1 MPAIALLFGGLL
13 SGEHDARSTLSKL
26 KSYTAW
32 LKYHSQSVRN
42 LLRKTHLIPERGVQ
56 MKKVLLG
63 GVVALG
69 MSVPAMAADMA
80 ARPMARPAAFT
91 NWSGCYLGGDAGFG
105 FGHSDGYS
113 TTAASTFL
121 AGTVSLSAVT
131 AAPGIPLTNGFNM
144 SGLIGGAYGG
154 CQVQFGVWVVGAEG
168 DFSAFNK
175 EGQAFLIG
183 GPNLNTIAT
192 NAGTTTIPAGLY
204 WSAKERWLATARGR
218 LGYAVDKWLFSVSGG
233 AAWAKIDSAEST
245 TGGAGFVTVP
255 LSLSVIQ
262 SPISSANLQSDYR
275 LGWTVG
281 AAAEYMLPYNWTIRA
296 EYLFVQIPSYTTF
309 TPGTNRFALFE
320 PTNVTAGK
328 LTNNIVRFG
337 LAYNFPVWGKA
348 APAVT
353 K

>member
-1 MPAIALLFGGLL
+1 
-13 SGEHDARSTLSKL
+13 
-26 KSYTAW
+26 
-32 LKYHSQSVRN
+32 
-42 LLRKTHLIPERGVQ
+42 

-63 GVVALG
+63 SVVALG
-69 MSVPAMAADMA
+69 VSVPAMAADMA
-80 ARPMARPAAFT
+80 ARPIARPAAFT
-91 NWSGCYLGGDAGFG
+91 NWSGCYIGGDAGFG
-105 FGHSDGYS
+105 FGRSDGYS
-113 TTAASTFL
+113 TTGASTFL
-121 AGTVSLSAVT
+121 GGTSVPPTTVKAFT
-131 AAPGIPLTNGFNM
+131 AAPGVPLTGSFNM

-154 CQVQFGVWVVGAEG
+154 CQMQLGVWVVGVEG

-175 EGQAFLIG
+175 EGQAFLVG
-183 GPNLNTIAT
+183 GPNINTIAT
-192 NAGTTTIPAGLY
+192 STGPTTVPAGLY

-218 LGYAVDKWLFSVSGG
+218 IGYAVDKWLFSVSGG
-233 AAWAKIDSAEST
+233 AAWVKIDSAEST
-245 TGGAGFVTVP
+245 TGGAAFVTVP
-255 LSLSVIQ
+255 PTVTVIQ
-262 SPISSANLQSDYR
+262 SPIASANLQSDFR

-281 AAAEYMLPYNWTIRA
+281 AAAEYALPYNWSIRA

-348 APAVT
+348 APVVT